1 MVDGPHGTAAT
12 GGRGGGHPAPRPRF
26 HSDFLV
32 ALVVL
37 VFCAATFYLTT
48 TFEEVPSSL
57 AQGMQPAAF
66 PRLVLVVILG
76 LSAIMVL
83 QALGKRGKGRKRVPV
98 MVYLTTLAMI
108 AFLLINRW
116 IDLFVAI
123 VAFCLAVPLLWRE
136 RRYLLVIAYA
146 ILLPVGI
153 FVLFSMI
160 LEVRFPRGVITNLLY

>member
-1 MVDGPHGTAAT
+1 MAERPRTSRAAE
-12 GGRGGGHPAPRPRF
+12 GRGGEDPPPRPRF
-26 HSDFLV
+26 HSDVLV

-37 VFCAATFYLTT
+37 VFCAAVFYLTT

-76 LSAIMVL
+76 LSVIMVL
-83 QALGKRGKGRKRVPV
+83 ETLGKRGEGRKRVPV
-98 MVYLTTLAMI
+98 MVYLTMLAMI

-116 IDLFVAI
+116 IDLFVAV
-123 VAFCLAVPLLWRE
+123 VAFCIAVPLLWGD
-136 RRYLLVIAYA
+136 RRYLLVMAYA
-146 ILLPVGI
+146 VLLPVGI
-153 FVLFSMI
+153 FVLFSMV